1 MTPIQSENINLKAKN
16 ILLVKERTALSAE
29 KRSLARELAELV
41 TFKKALEAQY
51 EALAGEKAEID
62 KEKAVLTETV
72 VGQGRRLLDIEA
84 VREQL
89 KEQIKRLTASLSA
102 LQKDKAGLA
111 ERNTT
116 LRTELAV
123 LGELKRALQHEHDQ
137 LRSAYEEASSEN
149 TLLREASSEGTS
161 GLLSKLNEATGK
173 ITTLEDARSNQRSEI
188 VKLRNEIQSLRDAY
202 AELTQAKAQDE
213 AGRQEAEQ
221 DTLTLIDK
229 LSVAEQF
236 RRDLQLKLLLETDEN
251 AELAQKRDELF
262 EKNSVLRAQVA
273 RLETLKEQLASAQM
287 KYKEDAARL
296 SEEKR
301 SLARRLAELAILKQT
316 LQQEM
321 AVVAQAREQLE
332 AANQRL
338 TQDKQSLEARA
349 TSLSEEKASLT
360 GQLEAVGEQYKLT
373 KVELETLR
381 AKHADEVAAFKQER
395 DLLKEDLE
403 ALEILKARNTELEY
417 EYNRLIKPARSKVGR
432 YVVRIQYWKDET
444 GHHYALKLPGGD
456 GYVELSRAQ
465 LHVQL
470 KTLKEQHGTKLYT
483 AVWFPDD
490 TSLSH
495 AEAVSFTS
503 QIHSRYDYYWS
514 KN

>member
-1 MTPIQSENINLKAKN
+1 M
-16 ILLVKERTALSAE
+16 
-29 KRSLARELAELV
+29 
-41 TFKKALEAQY
+41 
-51 EALAGEKAEID
+51 
-62 KEKAVLTETV
+62 
-72 VGQGRRLLDIEA
+72 
-84 VREQL
+84 
-89 KEQIKRLTASLSA
+89 
-102 LQKDKAGLA
+102 
-111 ERNTT
+111 
-116 LRTELAV
+116 
-123 LGELKRALQHEHDQ
+123 
-137 LRSAYEEASSEN
+137 
-149 TLLREASSEGTS
+149 
-161 GLLSKLNEATGK
+161 
-173 ITTLEDARSNQRSEI
+173 
-188 VKLRNEIQSLRDAY
+188 
-202 AELTQAKAQDE
+202 
-213 AGRQEAEQ
+213 
-221 DTLTLIDK
+221 
-229 LSVAEQF
+229 
-236 RRDLQLKLLLETDEN
+236 LETDEN

-273 RLETLKEQLASAQM
+273 RLETLKEQLASAQR

-301 SLARRLAELAILKQT
+301 SLARRLAELATLKQT

-432 YVVRIQYWKDET
+432 VVVRVWYWNDET
-444 GHHYALKLPGGD
+444 GDHYSLGEPGQKQTTEVTRSELHRRLAELK
-456 GYVELSRAQ
+456 
-465 LHVQL
+465 
-470 KTLKEQHGTKLYT
+470 KKHGSKLYT
-483 AVWFPDD
+483 AIWFPDG
-490 TSLSH
+490 TSLSY
-495 AEAVSFTS
+495 AESASFTS
-503 QIHSRYDYYWS
+503 LIHNRYDYYYS
-514 KN
+514 NN

>member
-1 MTPIQSENINLKAKN
+1 MLQVHSRAHPFAILGPIWGPS
-16 ILLVKERTALSAE
+16 R
-29 KRSLARELAELV
+29 
-41 TFKKALEAQY
+41 
-51 EALAGEKAEID
+51 G
-62 KEKAVLTETV
+62 
-72 VGQGRRLLDIEA
+72 
-84 VREQL
+84 
-89 KEQIKRLTASLSA
+89 
-102 LQKDKAGLA
+102 
-111 ERNTT
+111 
-116 LRTELAV
+116 
-123 LGELKRALQHEHDQ
+123 
-137 LRSAYEEASSEN
+137 
-149 TLLREASSEGTS
+149 
-161 GLLSKLNEATGK
+161 
-173 ITTLEDARSNQRSEI
+173 
-188 VKLRNEIQSLRDAY
+188 
-202 AELTQAKAQDE
+202 
-213 AGRQEAEQ
+213 QEAEQ

-273 RLETLKEQLASAQM
+273 RLETLKEQLASAQR

-301 SLARRLAELAILKQT
+301 SLARRLAELATLKQT

-444 GHHYALKLPGGD
+444 GHHYALKFPGGD